1 MRKLFKIS
9 CLNVKN
15 VICSKE
21 FILGM
26 AAAFAYSMLWVIFVH
41 PTMYRLSDY
50 DFEFGRFLYLIILY
64 AAVSILR
71 NDIKSNA
78 AKTVFTGVFT
88 RTQIMISKGIGL
100 ILLCF
105 IFYAVFEIN
114 NILISCIMY
123 KKIGLSGFININHL
137 QLFIAYMAITL
148 CMGSLMILI
157 ISLIF
162 SEKKSIL
169 FFIVILSMINFYS
182 AAITAGISSHP
193 EAAQNFSLYMKTPF
207 YNTIYLMGNFNLQSA
222 FIQPVLI
229 NIAWAVLFY
238 ASAVFVMNK
247 REIK

>member
-114 NILISCIMY
+114 NILTSCIMY
-123 KKIGLSGFININHL
+123 KNRIVRIYKYQSFAAFYCLYGNNTMHGKPYDTYYISYIQRKEIHFI
-137 QLFIAYMAITL
+137 
-148 CMGSLMILI
+148 
-157 ISLIF
+157 
-162 SEKKSIL
+162 
-169 FFIVILSMINFYS
+169 FYS
-182 AAITAGISSHP
+182 
-193 EAAQNFSLYMKTPF
+193 
-207 YNTIYLMGNFNLQSA
+207 NTQHD
-222 FIQPVLI
+222 
-229 NIAWAVLFY
+229 
-238 ASAVFVMNK
+238 
-247 REIK
+247 